1 MGRDIHLNI
10 IKKKEFLAENIFD
23 GRNSDWFNNLTG
35 QGVEDEYDY
44 FPRRWS
50 IPDEAPDKITDAYN
64 NSRDYGYFDFFYV
77 NVKEFKDWYVKY
89 IPYLK
94 AGWVNTYDKWRIEK
108 KGYIPDE
115 LPHYLPE
122 EYNPNDV
129 YFIEYEDKYDC
140 SRWLYNY
147 LNEHDIPND
156 ADIVYYFDA

>member
-1 MGRDIHLNI
+1 MDIVKGKKI
-10 IKKKEFLAENIFD
+10 IAEDIFD

-35 QGVEDEYDY
+35 QGIEDEYDY

-50 IPDEAPDKITDAYN
+50 IPNKAPDKITDAYN
-64 NSRDYGYFDFFYV
+64 NSHDYGYFDFFYV
-77 NVKEFKDWYVKY
+77 NVKEFKDWYEKY
-89 IPYLK
+89 KPYLK

-108 KGYIPDE
+108 KEYIPDE

-129 YFIEYEDKYDC
+129 YFVEYVDKYDC

-147 LNEHDIPND
+147 LNENYIPDD
-156 ADIVYYFDA
+156 AEITYYFDA